1 MKLVERTHSSVEE
14 LHETELE
21 YLRMM
26 FDGGNLVAFHVAV
39 QYCAKHDIKH
49 PQWLRNAFR
58 LPSGKPPKA
67 GRSNGIFSRY
77 EQDRIHCDR
86 WSAVDEVREGRNHLE
101 REIAELR
108 TLSGL
113 KARRLQK
120 ELEEKLAEPGTSDE
134 GARAYALDKWGMAL
148 AAGSTDTIKKSY
160 EKVERAMREAEKTG
174 QNAQVMRYHIV
185 DAECLRI
192 AQSTQQSKGV
202 KVRN

>member
-1 MKLVERTHSSVEE
+1 MSVFERPYNSIEE
-14 LHETELE
+14 LHETEME

-26 FDGGNLVAFHVAV
+26 FDGGNLVAFHVAM
-39 QYCAKHDIKH
+39 QYCARHDIKH

-58 LPSGKPPKA
+58 LPNGKSPKA

-77 EQDRIHCDR
+77 EQDRIHYDR

-101 REIAELR
+101 GEIAELR
-108 TLSGL
+108 TLTGL

-120 ELEEKLAEPGTSDE
+120 ELEEKLAELGTSDE
-134 GARAYALDKWGMAL
+134 GAIAYALDKWGMAL
-148 AAGSTDTIKKSY
+148 AAGSTDTIKKSHQ
-160 EKVERAMREAEKTG
+160 KVERAMREAEKTG

-192 AQSTQQSKGV
+192 AQSTRKSKPS
-202 KVRN
+202 R